1 VGKSSGAEAKPV
13 LRHVLVAT
21 LHAPR
26 STGATG
32 HELVEI
38 VGGGAQGQVI
48 AQLHLSP
55 LSVSA
60 NGRAFPPRRE
70 VAVGTTGCTETDR
83 WDPMLQTIAR
93 DLGTA
98 RVRRERR

>member
-1 VGKSSGAEAKPV
+1 M

-26 STGATG
+26 RTGATG

-38 VGGGAQGQVI
+38 VGRGAQGQVI

-60 NGRAFPPRRE
+60 NARAVSDETRGRCRHGRLHR
-70 VAVGTTGCTETDR
+70 ETDR
-83 WDPMLQTIAR
+83 WDPMLQTTAR
-93 DLGTA
+93 DLATA